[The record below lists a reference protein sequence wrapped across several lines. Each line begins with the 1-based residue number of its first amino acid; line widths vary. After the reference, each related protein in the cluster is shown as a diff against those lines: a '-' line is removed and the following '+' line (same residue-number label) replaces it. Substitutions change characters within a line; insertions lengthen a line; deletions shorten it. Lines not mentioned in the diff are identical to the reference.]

1 MGTEITVIQVFED
14 TLGLRPADA
23 SITLAGETATT
34 VVGKDLLGR
43 ALSGTGEPLDGLPP
57 SIGEVRLPIWG
68 APINP
73 VRRQHPSDFIETG
86 CPRSTG

>member
-1 MGTEITVIQVFED
+1 MIDVGDEITVIQVFED

-23 SITLAGETATT
+23 TITLTGETATT

-43 ALSGTGEPLDGLPP
+43 ALSGTGAPLDGLPP
-57 SIGEVRLPIWG
+57 SIGEARLSIWG

-73 VRRQHPSDFIETG
+73 VHQLATSRRHS
-86 CPRSTG
+86 